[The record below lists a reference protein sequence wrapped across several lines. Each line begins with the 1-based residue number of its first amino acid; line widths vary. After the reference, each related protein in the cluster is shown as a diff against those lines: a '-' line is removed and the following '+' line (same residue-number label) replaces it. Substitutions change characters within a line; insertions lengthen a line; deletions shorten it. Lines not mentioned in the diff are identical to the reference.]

1 MKFTNRERLFFLGG
15 LLALCAFW
23 GALWRRRPRL
33 REVPPPQPPYK
44 LPDAAL
50 HPPVPQLG
58 SLRFSVDR
66 ARKSACAHDAATG
79 ALVWEST
86 GEDRF
91 IIPGAAF
98 PIDLSPDGELWVA
111 NVGRKRLERLDPQTG
126 RFIASWQ
133 PSEPF
138 GGCCNPVRFA
148 ALGGGRFVTME
159 KGTRQARIYAP
170 SGALEQEITN
180 DLSFSEHDYYLY
192 REKRVVHLYDA
203 VRRSHWKVA
212 YDLDA

>member
-15 LLALCAFW
+15 LLAFCAFW

-58 SLRFSVDR
+58 PLRFSVDR
-66 ARKSACAHDAATG
+66 ARKSVCAHDAATG